1 MPVLWGRKLP
11 GCDVVYVVSS
21 PGVSL
26 LPRGHGHWQTLAL
39 EQSCA
44 FLYVSWQSSSAEGK
58 AKEKRVL
65 KGGRW
70 VEVLWEAL
78 SSVE

>member
-1 MPVLWGRKLP
+1 MAVLWGRKLP
-11 GCDVVYVVSS
+11 GCDAVCVVSS
-21 PGVSL
+21 GVS

-44 FLYVSWQSSSAEGK
+44 FLYVSRQSSSAEGK
-58 AKEKRVL
+58 AKEKSVL
-65 KGGRW
+65 KGGKW
-70 VEVLWEAL
+70 VEVLWGAL

>member
-11 GCDVVYVVSS
+11 GCCVVYGVSS
-21 PGVSL
+21 PHVSWFS
-26 LPRGHGHWQTLAL
+26 RGHGHWLTLAL

-44 FLYVSWQSSSAEGK
+44 FLYVSRQSSSAEGK

-70 VEVLWEAL
+70 VEVLWGDP
-78 SSVE
+78 SPVE